1 MANTPVKPTQD
12 NQYRAVIADDH
23 QIVRDGLKSALQ
35 QPGLVEHNGVA
46 VIAEAEN
53 GFEALAEVKN
63 HKPDVLILD
72 ISMPL
77 AGGAEVVADIKR
89 WSPQT
94 RIVILTGINAPG
106 LICTLLDAGV
116 DGMFSKGA
124 SLDEL
129 YKQLPLIL
137 RGGKHIAE
145 CFVKTMQLQ
154 QNNKTLTDRELQ
166 TLNMIIAGKT
176 SREIADFMSISP
188 KTVDKHRTSLM
199 KKLDTHSVAELI
211 AYALREGL
219 IDPEH
224 SFNT

>member
-1 MANTPVKPTQD
+1 M
-12 NQYRAVIADDH
+12 IADDH
-23 QIVRDGLKSALQ
+23 QIVRDGLKIALQ
-35 QPGLVEHNGVA
+35 QRGLVEHNGVA
-46 VIAEAEN
+46 VVAEAEN
-53 GFEALAEVKN
+53 GFEALAEVKS

-77 AGGAEVVADIKR
+77 AGGAEVVADIRR
-89 WSPQT
+89 WSPET

-106 LICTLLDAGV
+106 LICTLLDAGI

-137 RGGKHIAE
+137 RGGKYIAQP
-145 CFVKTMQLQ
+145 FVDTMQRQQ
-154 QNNKTLTDRELQ
+154 QNQSLTDRELQ

-176 SREIADFMSISP
+176 SREIADIMSVSP

-219 IDPEH
+219 IDPD
-224 SFNT
+224 NTFKS